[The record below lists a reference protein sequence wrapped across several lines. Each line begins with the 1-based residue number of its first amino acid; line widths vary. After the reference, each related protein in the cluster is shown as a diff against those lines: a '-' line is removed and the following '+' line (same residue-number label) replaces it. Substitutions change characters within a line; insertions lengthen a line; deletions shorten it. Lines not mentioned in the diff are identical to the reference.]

1 MSSSTKAARGIEE
14 LLSGVVQEPDQI
26 RFLRAQLGVTQS
38 DLAHFLGVALPTV
51 CRWETG
57 LRGPGKMSVLLMTA
71 ASRAASLVGKAR
83 AAELVV
89 GRGGSQAESVR
100 DLLCAAFPRK

>member
-1 MSSSTKAARGIEE
+1 MVQQPAEIRSLRG
-14 LLSGVVQEPDQI
+14 D
-26 RFLRAQLGVTQS
+26 LGVTQS

-57 LRGPGKMSVLLMTA
+57 LCGPGKMSVLLMTA

-83 AAELVV
+83 VAELVT
-89 GRGGSQAESVR
+89 GRGGSHAEAVR
-100 DLLCAAFPRK
+100 DLLCAAYSRGRERCG